1 MTCLLPENG
10 DLFLGGLELIPIGV
24 VHVRHF
30 RAGLVRK
37 RIFVWRRQNRRSNT
51 QARSFAQ
58 SFHNEGPTH
67 SKKMYMGYYV
77 NQTCT
82 RPEGQILFFPPC
94 IYRFQTR
101 CKKRVFVDA
110 SLNDV
115 LNKKC
120 DNKKE
125 ARSSVCILVV
135 QTTPSL
141 WCFSP
146 HLAEAVFAA

>member
-24 VHVRHF
+24 VHVKHF

-67 SKKMYMGYYV
+67 IQKNVHGLLCQSDLH
-77 NQTCT
+77 QTK
-82 RPEGQILFFPPC
+82 GSDI
-94 IYRFQTR
+94 I
-101 CKKRVFVDA
+101 
-110 SLNDV
+110 
-115 LNKKC
+115 
-120 DNKKE
+120 
-125 ARSSVCILVV
+125 
-135 QTTPSL
+135 
-141 WCFSP
+141 FSP
-146 HLAEAVFAA
+146 LHL